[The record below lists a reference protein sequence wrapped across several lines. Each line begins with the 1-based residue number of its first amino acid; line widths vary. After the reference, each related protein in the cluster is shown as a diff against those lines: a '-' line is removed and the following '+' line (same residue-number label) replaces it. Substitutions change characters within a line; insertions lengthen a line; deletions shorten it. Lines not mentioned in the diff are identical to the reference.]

1 MTHPRRARAPAD
13 GSTRSASLGL
23 RVQAG
28 LKAELARRAA
38 AEGVTLNYFVERLL
52 IEHVTKTRE
61 R

>member
-1 MTHPRRARAPAD
+1 
-13 GSTRSASLGL
+13 
-23 RVQAG
+23 
-28 LKAELARRAA
+28 LARRAA